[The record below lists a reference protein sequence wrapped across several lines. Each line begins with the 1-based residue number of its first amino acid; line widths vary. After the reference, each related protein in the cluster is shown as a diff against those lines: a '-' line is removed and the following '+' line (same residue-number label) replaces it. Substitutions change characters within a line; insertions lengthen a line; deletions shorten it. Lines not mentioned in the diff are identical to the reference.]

1 VRNPR
6 AWRDSASLSQTRGLL
21 LVHGWPQ
28 TWYAWRLVMPTL
40 ARDFVVIAPDQRGT
54 ALSGKPADG
63 YDSGTLAADLAGKL
77 PACDLTSP
85 RWRPSSV

>member
-1 VRNPR
+1 
-6 AWRDSASLSQTRGLL
+6 
-21 LVHGWPQ
+21 
-28 TWYAWRLVMPTL
+28 MPIL
-40 ARDFVVIAPDQRGT
+40 ARDFFVIAPDQRGT